1 MKLVK
6 YLLIIV
12 LVSISQI
19 VSADNSELT
28 FAKQLLIINGVKL
41 QAELAVTDEQ
51 RQQGLMFRKSLEAGQ
66 GMLFYLDDDSM
77 PCFWMKNTYVPL
89 SLAFINKHYQVVQIE
104 QLQPESLSHVC
115 AMQPIRYALEVPQG
129 WFSEQGIDIGMLVEG
144 ISHPIP

>member
-12 LVSISQI
+12 LGNISQI
-19 VSADNSELT
+19 VVADNKQLT
-28 FAKQLLIINGVKL
+28 FDKHLLTINGVQL
-41 QAELAVTDEQ
+41 QAELAVTDKQ

-66 GMLFYLDDDSM
+66 GMLFYLDEDSM

-89 SLAFINKHYQVVQIE
+89 SLAFIDKHYRVLQIE

-129 WFSEQGIDIGMLVEG
+129 WFSEQRISIGMLVEG
-144 ISHPIP
+144 INHPIP

>member
-28 FAKQLLIINGVKL
+28 FARQLLIINGVKL

-51 RQQGLMFRKSLEAGQ
+51 RQQGLMFRKSLEAGH

-129 WFSEQGIDIGMLVEG
+129 WFNEQGIDIGMLVEG